1 MSNTRWVLAGMGLLL
16 VLLSVW
22 QLEAAETGLIIQN
35 VHSGDLPVTLMSP
48 SGEEGQER
56 PLVLIGH
63 GVAGSRVIM
72 RGYAITLAR
81 AGYNVALMDF
91 AGHGANPLPMPLDGD
106 QGLLVVDAESALRAA
121 QEHGYPINKVAIL
134 GHSMGSGMSLSYGV
148 VHPETMATIAVSPV
162 IVPVTPDYPHN
173 LLLLAEELNQRF
185 IDNAEQLLEQ
195 AGGPGGDPLEGTAR
209 RLVIIPNVEH
219 ILILFTPEAHHEAR
233 MWLDSTFGVQ
243 PGAEDFTDRSVLW
256 YLVGLV
262 GVMSFF
268 WSLAVLVEGYDQVDY
283 EQHTQTLL
291 RRLGAI
297 IVGSL
302 GATFILYLV
311 SEAGLQLNEI
321 LGLLVGGYL
330 LVWFAIAGALSLL
343 LLGRSHSGFDRPIIL
358 SSLLVFAALWLG
370 VGLLGRYVWLP
381 WLLIPKRLILWPL
394 AVVLTLPWLMAVAQA
409 MLPTSR
415 WGKIGW
421 WFGSSMVV
429 IGSLLVAMRLNPEL
443 GFLIL
448 IIPLFPLMLGLHA
461 LAAGPYRW
469 RTTFALGGSLFIGWL
484 VVVVFPLV

>member
-1 MSNTRWVLAGMGLLL
+1 MSNRRWILAGVGLLM
-16 VLLSVW
+16 VLLSIW
-22 QLEAAETGLIIQN
+22 QLEAAETGLTIQD
-35 VHSGDLPVTLMSP
+35 VRSVDLPVTLISP
-48 SGEEGQER
+48 DAGDEVER

-72 RGYAITLAR
+72 RGFAITLAR

-91 AGHGANPLPMPLDGD
+91 AGHGANPLPLPLDGD
-106 QGLLVVDAESALRAA
+106 QGVLVLDAESALRAA
-121 QEHGYPINKVAIL
+121 QENGFPIGRVAVL
-134 GHSMGSGMSLSYGV
+134 GHSMGSGMALSYGV

-162 IVPVTPDYPHN
+162 IVPVTPDYPRN
-173 LLLLAEELNQRF
+173 LLLMAEGLNQRF
-185 IDNAEQLLEQ
+185 IDNAEQLLGQ
-195 AGGPGGDPLEGTAR
+195 GGGPGGDPLEGTAR

-219 ILILFTPEAHHEAR
+219 ILILFSPAAHLEAR
-233 MWLDSTFGVQ
+233 MWLDSTFGAQ
-243 PGAEDFTDRSVLW
+243 PGGEDFTDRSLLW

-268 WSLAVLVEGYDQVDY
+268 WSLAALVEGYEQVDY
-283 EQHTQTLL
+283 EMHTQTLL
-291 RRLGAI
+291 RRLGAL

-302 GATFILYLV
+302 GATLILYLL

-343 LLGRSHSGFDRPIIL
+343 LLGRSYSGFSWPIIL

-370 VGLLGRYVWLP
+370 VGLLGSYVWLP

-394 AVVLTLPWLMAVAQA
+394 AVVMTLPWLMAVAQA

-421 WFGSSMVV
+421 WIGSSMVV
-429 IGSLLVAMRLNPEL
+429 IGSLFVAMRLNPEL
-443 GFLIL
+443 SFLIL
-448 IIPLFPLMLGLHA
+448 ILPLFPLMLGLHA
-461 LAAGPYRW
+461 LAAAPYRW
-469 RTTFALGGSLFIGWL
+469 RTTFALSGSLFIGWL